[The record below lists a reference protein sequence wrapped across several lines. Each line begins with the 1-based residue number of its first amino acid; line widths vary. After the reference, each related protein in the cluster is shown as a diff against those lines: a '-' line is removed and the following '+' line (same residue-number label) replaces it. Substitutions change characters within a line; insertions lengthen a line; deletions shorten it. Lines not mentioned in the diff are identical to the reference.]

1 MVRWYFSV
9 PAPEV
14 LYCSIYCLCCVFCLN
29 GTVHVGHCRLISSH
43 LCYHR
48 LRRRT
53 VTVSGTAET
62 APMASAIALHRML
75 LCCSAPCATRGHSVY
90 PCSSL
95 TERLA
100 PPAYDRMI
108 ECRTYLYLHGMN
120 MTMTMTN
127 TTPGQASPRV
137 DSTCVTGCYSAN
149 HLALGL
155 FNILKLIQYLIFFYC
170 CSGDIFP
177 VAPPLLFCF

>member
-100 PPAYDRMI
+100 PPAYDRMSYI
-108 ECRTYLYLHGMN
+108 LVFTWHDHDQYNAR
-120 MTMTMTN
+120 
-127 TTPGQASPRV
+127 PGQSSSRLDV
-137 DSTCVTGCYSAN
+137 CYRLLQRQSFS
-149 HLALGL
+149 LGV
-155 FNILKLIQYLIFFYC
+155 IQYPEVDTISHFF
-170 CSGDIFP
+170 
-177 VAPPLLFCF
+177 LLLLW